1 MAALAFQRLMQPA
14 KVGEPI
20 LIVEKTGR
28 AIMATLDDVQRQ
40 VVDVDAGSPRQ
51 KEGIAEIEPGPFF
64 SQCPLPI

>member
-1 MAALAFQRLMQPA
+1 MAALAFQRLMQLA

-40 VVDVDAGSPRQ
+40 VVDVDAGSPRH
-51 KEGIAEIEPGPFF
+51 KESIAEIETGPF
-64 SQCPLPI
+64 SAQVQP